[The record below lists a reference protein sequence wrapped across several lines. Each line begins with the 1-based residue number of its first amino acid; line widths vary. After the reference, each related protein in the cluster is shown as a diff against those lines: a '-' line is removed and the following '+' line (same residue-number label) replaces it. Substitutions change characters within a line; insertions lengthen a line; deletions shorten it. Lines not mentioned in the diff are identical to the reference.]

1 MDKRRKYSVEE
12 EEAKQ
17 AEFLKVLKEHNGIIS
32 YACDATGVTR
42 SILARWRRDDVLFD
56 GAYQDIIEDA
66 VDFVEMQ
73 LFKHMKR
80 GSTGAVIFYLKTKGK
95 HRGYIERSEVDHRPP
110 RVGQVDPTKLSNE
123 ALAEVLK
130 AHDIKEHKKK

>member
-1 MDKRRKYSVEE
+1 MSRKKWDGEE

-17 AEFLKVLKEHNGIIS
+17 VEFLKALKEHNGIIS
-32 YACDATGVTR
+32 YACDKTGVTR
-42 SILARWRRDDVLFD
+42 TVVARWRKQDVLFS
-56 GAYQDIIEDA
+56 GAFDDIVEDA

-130 AHDIKEHKKK
+130 AHDIKEHKK

>member
-1 MDKRRKYSVEE
+1 MSRKKFTGEE
-12 EEAKQ
+12 EEVKQ
-17 AEFLKVLKEHNGIIS
+17 AEFLKELKKHNGIIS
-32 YACDATGVTR
+32 YACDATGVSRTVVN
-42 SILARWRRDDVLFD
+42 RWRKQDVLFS
-56 GAYQDIIEDA
+56 GAFDDIVEDA

-130 AHDIKEHKKK
+130 AHDIKESK